1 MINAVKK
8 FLCCFGGKVTSCM
21 PHSVT
26 YHLLLHS
33 HWTFGCSIVQ
43 RYVGSGISVINLYK
57 KKKKNPVRLKTM
69 FQLSSPSTI
78 WPKFAFLFIFLL
90 LIPSGPCSRQEIYNS
105 WLKGWYIILYFSLL
119 DLQLHLSSI
128 LYSGNQE
135 SYNMLVLWWN
145 VLTLLFI
152 YIFTT
157 IFSHELLYVCFSIAF
172 QFLEFFHLLF
182 SWQKIST
189 LH

>member
-1 MINAVKK
+1 MLFWGQSDKLYATLSDIPFIIALPLNIWM
-8 FLCCFGGKVTSCM
+8 F
-21 PHSVT
+21 HST
-26 YHLLLHS
+26 KICRQ
-33 HWTFGCSIVQ
+33 WNFCDQFIQ
-43 RYVGSGISVINLYK
+43 
-57 KKKKNPVRLKTM
+57 KKKNPVRLKTM

-119 DLQLHLSSI
+119 DLQLHLSSV